1 MKIFVGLD
9 IAKEV
14 HWACA
19 VTGDAEVLFSRPVAN
34 EPEEIAALI
43 AEIDALEAGDVT
55 VALDILGGT
64 ATLLCAM
71 IAETGFRLLHTPG
84 LAVNR
89 ARRGMRGGES
99 KSDPR
104 DAATI
109 AELART
115 RPDLRCVDAERGID
129 VNIRLL
135 VARRG
140 DITGEQTRRL
150 NRMRDLLSSLFP
162 AFERR
167 LAVRTKTALTFLSLF
182 AAPHELRGA
191 SAAAIAGKITRSAT
205 RLRGVRQMAED
216 AVALARAQSLDVPG
230 AAMRARLVRELATEA
245 LAARD
250 ALDRIDRDIAA
261 ALDQHPDAALIR
273 SLPGMGSVMTAE
285 FIANVGD
292 IRRFACA
299 DALAAAAGLTP
310 VLRQSGKS
318 RTLRRATGGDKALK
332 RVFFQSAFTALAH
345 PESRAF
351 YERKRAEGKRHNQA
365 IIALARRRINVI
377 WAILKNRQPFI
388 DNFKHAA

>member
-9 IAKEV
+9 VAGEV

-89 ARRGMRGGES
+89 ARRGMRGGET

-104 DAATI
+104 DAAMI
-109 AELART
+109 AEPART
-115 RPDLRCVDAERGID
+115 RPDLRRIDAERGID
-129 VNIRLL
+129 VNIRLP

-191 SAAAIAGKITRSAT
+191 SPAAIAGKITRSAT

-230 AAMRARLVRELATEA
+230 AAMRARLVRELAAEA

-285 FIANVGD
+285 FIAHVGD

-299 DALAAAAGLTP
+299 DAPAAAGLTP

-318 RTLRRATGGDKALK
+318 RALRRATGGDKALK

-351 YERKRAEGKRHNQA
+351 HERKRAEGKRHNQA
-365 IIALARRRINVI
+365 VIALARRRINVI
-377 WAILKNRQPFI
+377 WAILKNRQPFT